1 MNPPNSSRARG
12 AGFKV
17 AGLKRTRK
25 CEAAGGE
32 GRGGGGFRKHSFAEN
47 CECKSSKVGGK
58 CLKINL
64 FNAQLIRNTA
74 IYIR

>member
-25 CEAAGGE
+25 CEAAGG
-32 GRGGGGFRKHSFAEN
+32 RGGGGGSGSTPSRKIVNVSRRKWAEN
-47 CECKSSKVGGK
+47 
-58 CLKINL
+58 
-64 FNAQLIRNTA
+64 A
-74 IYIR
+74 